1 MRSQL
6 IDPRLV
12 HAENGSSPPT
22 AMEHYTAPLPPAGVW
37 GTRTALLP
45 AAHDAGDGVSEKQLQ
60 AQAWVPG
67 VLAALLRQA
76 ERAMGC
82 ILSDEDG
89 ALIKPS

>member
-1 MRSQL
+1 M
-6 IDPRLV
+6 
-12 HAENGSSPPT
+12 
-22 AMEHYTAPLPPAGVW
+22 W

-45 AAHDAGDGVSEKQLQ
+45 AANESGDGVSEKQLQ

-89 ALIKPS
+89 ALGASTSVVCERPTVIVSIVL